1 MTAMDIRSTL
11 SNVCRRVL
19 HDTSVDQ
26 TVLLKRF
33 VTLTQIF
40 PLKPFS
46 NLSFTFLLT
55 VRCHALKILG
65 LTFVAHGVSSF
76 PHTYILYGSSFLE

>member
-26 TVLLKRF
+26 AMLIKRCAIITQVLLS
-33 VTLTQIF
+33 
-40 PLKPFS
+40 FS
-46 NLSFTFLLT
+46 FHVFEHISFAFIC
-55 VRCHALKILG
+55 VHCVGAM
-65 LTFVAHGVSSF
+65 
-76 PHTYILYGSSFLE
+76 P